1 MYKNNTFKFIDFDEI
16 IENYLNEKTLS
27 LDDVK
32 KVYEYK
38 LMNFLSTE
46 QFDILWTRYFS
57 KRN

>member
-38 LMNFLSTE
+38 LMNFLSND
-46 QFDILWTRYFS
+46 QFNILWTKYFS